1 MNVKN
6 LYFEKLHE
14 FWQCYSGLF
23 FVAFILNTII
33 SCIYKHPKLATDEF
47 NNHVL
52 SPMLEKVSF
61 ENKEV
66 YLMGDFNINLL
77 NYELNWNTPDFLNNM
92 YSNSLVPYIIALPP
106 CITARSKAT
115 IDNIFFSQ
123 INEAAIS
130 GNLFTDIW
138 DHAQLLITPK
148 ILENDPN
155 KVTLTRSY

>member
-1 MNVKN
+1 MKKIFNVKQHKTLNVKN

-33 SCIYKHPKLATDEF
+33 SCIHKHPKLATDEF

-77 NYELNWNTPDFLNNM
+77 NYELN
-92 YSNSLVPYIIALPP
+92 
-106 CITARSKAT
+106 
-115 IDNIFFSQ
+115 
-123 INEAAIS
+123 
-130 GNLFTDIW
+130 
-138 DHAQLLITPK
+138 
-148 ILENDPN
+148 
-155 KVTLTRSY
+155 